1 MVETIGVVHVEFYEY
16 STSVVRKI
24 VRVSRSTAITWKRK
38 RECLM
43 AFKAN
48 VDFANPG
55 KQACALSLVFVLS
68 TVHDLINVHPI

>member
-1 MVETIGVVHVEFYEY
+1 MVETIGVVEFYEY
-16 STSVVRKI
+16 SMSVVRKI
-24 VRVSRSTAITWKRK
+24 VRVSTAITWKRK

>member
-1 MVETIGVVHVEFYEY
+1 M
-16 STSVVRKI
+16 SVVRKI
-24 VRVSRSTAITWKRK
+24 VRVSTAITWKRK

>member
-1 MVETIGVVHVEFYEY
+1 
-16 STSVVRKI
+16 
-24 VRVSRSTAITWKRK
+24 
-38 RECLM
+38 M